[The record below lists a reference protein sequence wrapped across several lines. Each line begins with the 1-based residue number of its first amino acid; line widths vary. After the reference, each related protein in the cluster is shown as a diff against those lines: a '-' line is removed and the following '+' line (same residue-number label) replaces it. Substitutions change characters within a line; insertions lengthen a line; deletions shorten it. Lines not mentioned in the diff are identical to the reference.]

1 METGLS
7 KVKIFTNNA
16 TEETHTIPISANIT
30 FSPVMQ
36 FNLLGETRNYSN
48 PVMTNITLSSNLT
61 MTVEPFPPFYQPL
74 VDYIKNII
82 EPSAN
87 FILATIIPVATA
99 LFGLRVYFK
108 KKHSSPRKKYKRNNI
123 KKTSTDTS

>member
-1 METGLS
+1 
-7 KVKIFTNNA
+7 
-16 TEETHTIPISANIT
+16 
-30 FSPVMQ
+30 MQ
-36 FNLLGETRNYSN
+36 FSLGGITQNISN
-48 PVMTNITLSSNLT
+48 PVMTTIPLKSNITI
-61 MTVEPFPPFYQPL
+61 TVEPVPPFYQPL
-74 VDYIKNII
+74 VDYIKNVI

-123 KKTSTDTS
+123 KKTSTDKS